1 MHQKNKIWLV
11 LGVLFVFLAGGIWY
25 VFCVPEKSSGSGAQQ
40 ENEINSVFSSVT
52 PDVSEAVRATHTPAP
67 TAVPRLLT
75 VYVCGEVN
83 VPGVYQLPEGS
94 RLYEA
99 ILLAGGCTE
108 EAAEAYHNLARVLAD
123 GERIYILSKEEVEE
137 LSLQERVNGEG
148 AQGETAGAAVPSEPE
163 TVNLNTATL
172 EQLTSLPGIG
182 ASRAESILEYRTRVG
197 RFQAVEE
204 IMNISGIGEAMF
216 AKIKDRITVE

>member
-1 MHQKNKIWLV
+1 MHQKNKIGLV
-11 LGVLFVFLAGGIWY
+11 LIVVLGFLAGGIWY
-25 VFCVPEKSSGSGAQQ
+25 IFFMPEKRGENGIQP

-52 PDVSEAVRATHTPAP
+52 PGVSEAVHATKTPVP
-67 TAVPRLLT
+67 TPTPKLLT
-75 VYVCGEVN
+75 VYVCGAVKA
-83 VPGVYQLPEGS
+83 PGVYQLPEGS

-108 EAAEAYHNLARVLAD
+108 DAEETYHNLARVLAD
-123 GERIYILSKEEVEE
+123 GERIYILSEKEVEE
-137 LSLQERVNGEG
+137 LSLQERVNGESTSGESTG
-148 AQGETAGAAVPSEPE
+148 ALTSEPK

-182 ASRAESILEYRTRVG
+182 ASKAESILEYRTKVG
-197 RFQAVEE
+197 RFEAVEE

-216 AKIKDRITVE
+216 ARMKDRITVE